1 MNAAL
6 NIAPEGK
13 IIQFP
18 IAVNNNHT
26 PSALKSNGQPKAT
39 AADPIRDIADIHKI
53 QQYFLN
59 KGSYRN
65 YMLITL
71 GISFALRGGDLLSII
86 NRQVYNQDGSVK
98 TSFTLYE
105 DKTDKRNT
113 IYINNKSR
121 EVLDKYREIQG
132 DKFNL
137 DDPLFMSREKDL
149 NGNHRPITLR
159 QLNRILADAAKAI
172 GIKEHISSHS
182 ARKTFAYQNMKRTN
196 FAQDTLFA
204 LQYMYNHEDIRT
216 TYIYCGIEAEKIAAM
231 RDATGSLLL

>member
-1 MNAAL
+1 M
-6 NIAPEGK
+6 
-13 IIQFP
+13 
-18 IAVNNNHT
+18 
-26 PSALKSNGQPKAT
+26 
-39 AADPIRDIADIHKI
+39 
-53 QQYFLN
+53 
-59 KGSYRN
+59 
-65 YMLITL
+65 
-71 GISFALRGGDLLSII
+71 
-86 NRQVYNQDGSVK
+86 
-98 TSFTLYE
+98 
-105 DKTDKRNT
+105 
-113 IYINNKSR
+113 
-121 EVLDKYREIQG
+121 LDKYREIQG

-231 RDATGSLLL
+231 RDATGDLLL